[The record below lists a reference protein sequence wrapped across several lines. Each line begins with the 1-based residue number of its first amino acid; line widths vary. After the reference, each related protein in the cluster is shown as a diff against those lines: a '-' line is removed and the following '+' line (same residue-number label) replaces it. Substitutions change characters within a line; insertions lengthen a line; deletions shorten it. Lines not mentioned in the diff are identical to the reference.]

1 MTEQLA
7 EQGYLIN
14 SLVGDGTTFK
24 GDLVLSGLL
33 RIDGD
38 FSGTIKTPGKVLVG
52 KKGRVE
58 STIIAGSVVIGGVV
72 KGNIVATE
80 KVVILS
86 SGLFIG
92 NVTSPRLIVEE
103 GVIMHGIC
111 RINKRT
117 IPDQL
122 KENQLFT
129 GDGALQKL
137 WTTR

>member
-1 MTEQLA
+1 MTEQLV
-7 EQGYLIN
+7 EQGSLIN
-14 SLVGDGTTFK
+14 SLVGEGTSFK
-24 GDLVLSGLL
+24 GDLVLNGLL

-38 FSGTIKTPGKVLVG
+38 FSGTIKTPGKVLIG

-92 NVTSPRLIVEE
+92 NVTAPRLIVEE
-103 GVIMHGIC
+103 GVIMHGLC
-111 RINKRT
+111 RVNKHEV
-117 IPDQL
+117 PGQL
-122 KENQLFT
+122 KENNLFSRT
-129 GDGALQKL
+129 GSPQKS
-137 WTTR
+137 WTR

>member
-1 MTEQLA
+1 MA
-7 EQGYLIN
+7 EQFDEQGVLIN
-14 SLVGDGTTFK
+14 SLVGDGTSFK

-38 FSGTIKTPGKVLVG
+38 FSGTIKTPGKVLIG

-72 KGNIVATE
+72 KGNIVAAE

-92 NVTSPRLIVEE
+92 NVTTPRLIVED
-103 GVIMHGIC
+103 GVIMHGMC
-111 RINKRT
+111 RIDKRN
-117 IPDQL
+117 IPKQVEDSGIFSEKRGA
-122 KENQLFT
+122 KE
-129 GDGALQKL
+129 L
-137 WTTR
+137 WKR

>member
-1 MTEQLA
+1 MTEQLV
-7 EQGYLIN
+7 EQGSLIN
-14 SLVGDGTTFK
+14 SLVGDGTSFK
-24 GDLVLSGLL
+24 GDLVLNGLL

-38 FSGTIKTPGKVLVG
+38 FSGTIRTPGKVLIG

-92 NVTSPRLIVEE
+92 NVTAPRLIIED

-111 RINKRT
+111 RINKEQVSK
-117 IPDQL
+117 QL
-122 KENQLFT
+122 KDSQIFS
-129 GDGALQKL
+129 GSGGIQKS
-137 WTTR
+137 WKQ